1 MIDSLD
7 EKAMQSNIRSYLFSY
22 VFLLFLHCTLL
33 GFFLYSICKIN
44 VTFLYFIYF

>member
-7 EKAMQSNIRSYLFSY
+7 EKQCSQILDLIYFHMLFFY
-22 VFLLFLHCTLL
+22 FFIALFWV
-33 GFFLYSICKIN
+33 FFLYSICKIN